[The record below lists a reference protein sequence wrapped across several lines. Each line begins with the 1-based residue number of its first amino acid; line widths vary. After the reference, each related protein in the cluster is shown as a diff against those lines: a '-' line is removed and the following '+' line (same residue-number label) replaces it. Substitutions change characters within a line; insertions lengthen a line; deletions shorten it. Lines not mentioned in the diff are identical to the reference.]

1 MSNNVR
7 DELTCRF
14 VYGPIGYATAYEM
27 TAAFFAYLAER
38 GMVVLGPD
46 GEPID
51 VRPALRAL
59 GLDAR
64 NIHEHALELFGHS
77 DIRHCARRLA
87 PGPLADACL
96 AAAEV
101 KP

>member
-1 MSNNVR
+1 MSTR
-7 DELTCRF
+7 DELAEIMDLCF
-14 VYGPIGYATAYEM
+14 EASNDVDHM
-27 TAAFFAYLAER
+27 AAAVLAHLAER

-59 GLDAR
+59 
-64 NIHEHALELFGHS
+64 ELISRTSKSHHPE
-77 DIRHCARRLA
+77 DPVYVLMCAGIT
-87 PGPLADACL
+87 GPLADACL

-101 KP
+101 GP